1 MLGVIIPVFFVK
13 MRQSLKNSWELS
25 FWKLRLYLC
34 VFWELSPVALWT
46 SLPVSSLQW
55 EVEMPV
61 SNWRALKTLEFQSC
75 SGLTFWH
82 LDLRLCCHSRKPSSV
97 SHPQSILS
105 SGQVR
110 WKFILHGNLRLFA
123 FPLTSPFSHCP
134 DPTAI
139 LPSSRNR
146 ALPTPSLRVSI
157 KQLFSITFH
166 SLGEHFWK
174 QLPSFQLT
182 VATAASEKKTLS
194 RKNANF
200 IYSESNLRLL
210 FPLQNNKNHWGLSCA
225 HWERFLGKALYGE
238 VSPLG

>member
-75 SGLTFWH
+75 SGLTFWR

-123 FPLTSPFSHCP
+123 FPLTNKPFLSLSWPNCHPPLLSEPCSPHS
-134 DPTAI
+134 
-139 LPSSRNR
+139 
-146 ALPTPSLRVSI
+146 LPTCFNKTVVFNYIP
-157 KQLFSITFH
+157 QLGRAF
-166 SLGEHFWK
+166 LK
-174 QLPSFQLT
+174 
-182 VATAASEKKTLS
+182 AAS
-194 RKNANF
+194 
-200 IYSESNLRLL
+200 
-210 FPLQNNKNHWGLSCA
+210 
-225 HWERFLGKALYGE
+225 
-238 VSPLG
+238 